1 VSISAAAVHTRDL
14 VLTTTS
20 GRPADPVPPYSLPFR
35 SMPLSGRTILVTG
48 ASSGIGRGL
57 CAAYAAAG
65 ARVFATGRNE
75 SELATTLADLGD
87 GVAVA
92 VVADLTTAAGRRAV
106 ATAISHAGGTLDVV
120 VHAAGL
126 LGPPEVPLGDYPETE
141 WRSVFEVNVTSVHLL
156 HQLLVPFLE
165 AAPQPAIIGL
175 SSTVGR
181 EGRAGWGMYAV
192 SKHALEGWLATLAE
206 EFKGKVFSVNPGGT
220 RTPMR
225 AVAVPDEDPE
235 TLPTP
240 ADIAPIFLRLAHPDI
255 TEPTGGLFDARD
267 WIDSDPW
274 EGLTTEAAGSA

>member
-1 VSISAAAVHTRDL
+1 
-14 VLTTTS
+14 
-20 GRPADPVPPYSLPFR
+20 
-35 SMPLSGRTILVTG
+35 MPLSGRTILVTG

-57 CAAYAAAG
+57 CSAYSAAG

-75 SELATTLADLGD
+75 AELATTVAGLGD
-87 GVAVA
+87 GAAVA

-106 ATAISHAGGTLDVV
+106 ATAISHAGGTLDVA

-126 LGPPEVPLGDYPETE
+126 LGPPEIPLADYPEDE

-156 HQLLVPFLE
+156 HQLLAPFFD
-165 AAPQPAIIGL
+165 AAPKPTVIGL

-206 EFKGKVFSVNPGGT
+206 EFKGKVYSVNPGGT

-225 AVAVPDEDPE
+225 AVAVPGEDPQ

-240 ADIAPIFLRLAHPDI
+240 ADIAPIFLRLAHPEVP
-255 TEPTGGLFDARD
+255 EPTGGLFDARD

-274 EGLTTEAAGSA
+274 DGLPTDPASDA